1 MSFEKTT
8 LQGDCDFWK
17 EQRCGRITGA
27 NVYKICHLKES
38 TSPDNTLKGLLG
50 YCPLPPERQPMQF
63 AWGHEKEESAVD
75 LYCKK
80 LKEVHN
86 ELHVAASSLI
96 IDPEFSHLGSSP
108 DRIGVCQC
116 CGKRVV

>member
-1 MSFEKTT
+1 M
-8 LQGDCDFWK
+8 
-17 EQRCGRITGA
+17 
-27 NVYKICHLKES
+27 ICHLKES

-50 YCPLPPERQPMQF
+50 YCPLPPERQPIQF

-80 LKEVHN
+80 LTEVHS
-86 ELHVAASSLI
+86 ELHVVESGLI

-108 DRIGVCQC
+108 DRIGVASAV
-116 CGKRVV
+116 GKEWWK